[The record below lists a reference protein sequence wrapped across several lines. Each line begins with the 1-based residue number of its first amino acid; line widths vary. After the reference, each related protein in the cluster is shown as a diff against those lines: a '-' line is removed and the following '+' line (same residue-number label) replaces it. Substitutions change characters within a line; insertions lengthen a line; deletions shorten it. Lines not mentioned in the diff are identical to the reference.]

1 VAKQK
6 IILDSSVIVKFLFSE
21 GEEYLR
27 QADQLLHETR
37 EGAIDLLAPVLSKYE
52 VGNVIRFRNMTITE
66 KQVNWDNF
74 GLVPIKFIEM
84 QEKDGRRA
92 LDIAEMFKITFY
104 DAIFLALAERMKAIL
119 VTANPKHQ
127 KKLAGVK
134 VVDLKDY

>member
-1 VAKQK
+1 MAKQK

-21 GEEYLR
+21 GEEYLH